1 MKRIILLFSFIVFSF
16 AVFSQT
22 SINAFAAQYG
32 TWDGEKWELYELM
45 EVDIDFILDDNL
57 ITAYDFAGSSYFTY
71 EVLASDEL
79 TVQWKA
85 VDDML
90 EECVVVMTV
99 DGEYQVLII
108 IYTDILYKYVYT
120 VKS

>member
-1 MKRIILLFSFIVFSF
+1 MRKIILLLSFIVFSF

-22 SINAFAAQYG
+22 SINAFVAQYG
-32 TWDGEKWELYELM
+32 TWNGEKWELYELM
-45 EVDIDFILDDNL
+45 DVDVDFTLDDNL
-57 ITAYDFAGSSYFTY
+57 ISSDDVAGSAYFTY
-71 EVLASDEL
+71 EVLASDGV

-99 DGEYQVLII
+99 EGEYQVLII
-108 IYTDILYKYVYT
+108 IYMNRLYKYVYT
-120 VKS
+120 VQS